1 MVVQKKFS
9 IDCEFFSLKELEGKV
24 AFLLKGLSRA
34 PGFLTL
40 PHRLLNDLKLV
51 LREAMSNA
59 VRHGQASRQR
69 PARVLLKADAK
80 KIEIRVQDWGGGF
93 RLNPLLQEIPDETLP
108 QGRGL
113 WIIKNLV
120 DQMQYRKGRPNQL
133 LMVRGLHRLKNL
145 DSTLELFDILQSAL
159 QEMKDL
165 SLLYELFMDFIVDAF
180 NVQRASLLIW
190 DDSSNELRL
199 VSSRGI
205 APRIAERTSVKS
217 GEGIAGV
224 VFRTGR
230 PLLVNNAARLKSRES
245 ARRRRGGYATQSFV
259 SVPVIALPARIG
271 EKNLGVLN
279 LTERRDASPFT
290 EEELKWLN
298 LMASQAASAFQMR
311 ALMDSIREHE
321 GVHRELEIVREIQG
335 RLLPQKYPTFSGW
348 KLWGHCRLATRGG
361 GDYFDVMKIDGRLRG
376 IMADVSGHHVG
387 SAITMASFRSVY
399 RSLVFDPNTTGQLL
413 QALRWALHEELL
425 RLQQFISCWLFELG
439 SEGDLT
445 LAGAGHP
452 PVLIYRASSREWEE
466 VFSQHLPLGLEDES
480 RLQNTRVKIGK
491 GDWVFFYTDGLFDPR
506 MRATGYDRFSF
517 QQWVEACL
525 KENPEQLVTRVFEQL
540 TPHYQV
546 LTAPDDVALLALKK
560 S

>member
-1 MVVQKKFS
+1 MLQKKFS
-9 IDCEFFSLKELEGKV
+9 IDCEFFSLKGLEGKV
-24 AFLLKGLSRA
+24 AFLLKDLNRA

-40 PHRLLNDLKLV
+40 PQRLLSDLKLV

-59 VRHGQASRQR
+59 VRHGKASRQR
-69 PARVLLKADAK
+69 PAKVLLRADSK
-80 KIEIRVQDWGGGF
+80 KIEIRVQDWGAGF
-93 RLNPLLQEIPDETLP
+93 RMNSLLREIPDETLS

-133 LMVRGLHRLKNL
+133 IMVRRLHRLKNL
-145 DSTLELFDILQSAL
+145 DSALELFDVLQSAL
-159 QEMKDL
+159 QEMKEL
-165 SLLYELFMDFIVDAF
+165 SHIYELFMDFIVDAF

-190 DDSSNELRL
+190 DGASEELRV

-205 APRIAERTSVKS
+205 APRIAERTAVKS

-230 PLLVNNAARLKSRES
+230 PLLVNNASRLKRQEISQ
-245 ARRRRGGYATQSFV
+245 ARRVGYATQSFV
-259 SVPVIALPARIG
+259 SVPVIALPSRVG

-279 LTERRDASPFT
+279 LTERRDGSPFT

-298 LMASQAASAFQMR
+298 LMASQAASAFRMR
-311 ALMDSIREHE
+311 ALMESIREHE

-335 RLLPQKYPTFSGW
+335 RLLPQKYPVFSGW
-348 KLWGHCRLATRGG
+348 KLWGDCRLATRGG
-361 GDYFDVMKIDGRLRG
+361 GDYFDILKVDGSLRG

-399 RSLVFDPNTTGQLL
+399 RSLVFDPNTSGQLL

-425 RLQQFISCWLFELG
+425 RLQQFISCWVFELEPHG
-439 SEGDLT
+439 HLN

-452 PVLIYRASSREWEE
+452 PVLIYRANTGEWEE
-466 VFSQHLPLGLEDES
+466 IFSQHLPLGLEDET
-480 RLQNTRVKIGK
+480 RLQNTRVEINK

-517 QQWVEACL
+517 QQWVQECHRKKPEA
-525 KENPEQLVTRVFEQL
+525 LVTRVFEDMSL
-540 TPHYQV
+540 HYQA
-546 LTAPDDVALLALKK
+546 LSNPDDVALLALKK
-560 S
+560 V